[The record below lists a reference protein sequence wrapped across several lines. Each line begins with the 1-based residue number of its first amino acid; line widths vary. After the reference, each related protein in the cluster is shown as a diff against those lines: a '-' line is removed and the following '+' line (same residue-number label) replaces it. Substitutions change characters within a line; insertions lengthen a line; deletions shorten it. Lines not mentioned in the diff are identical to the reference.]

1 MANKKSAVKFIL
13 AAALLSLSLAGRAET
28 ILLPIASQGDYLG
41 DMAKPAKGQKQQ
53 QISAQFGEPIDI
65 SGPSGEPPIT
75 RWDYRDFSV
84 YFEGDVVIHSVLK
97 HRRLDSQTN
106 NEPESSTP

>member
-1 MANKKSAVKFIL
+1 MENKLSAVKFIV
-13 AAALLSLSLAGRAET
+13 ATALISLALVSRAET

-53 QISAQFGEPIDI
+53 QISSQFGEPMDI

-97 HRRLDSQTN
+97 HRRLDSQIN
-106 NEPESSTP
+106 NGAAASTP